1 MASISRVFCN
11 DATYVTPY
19 VKEAL
24 DLGCR
29 RKNWKQSKLI
39 NRVTGLVLRAP
50 RVFNPKNKQDA
61 FEIPGNPYLMTAFD
75 YQRRNIR
82 NSGGTDYV
90 VMNENCAFVG
100 VLTEFKNKRTT
111 KCSLDLYLKPLP
123 KVSLKSTF

>member
-1 MASISRVFCN
+1 MLLTNLVFSYFVLIAPVQALPLSAKEFPTSVPLGYDGMASISRVFCN

-39 NRVTGLVLRAP
+39 NRVTGLVLRVP

-82 NSGGTDYV
+82 S
-90 VMNENCAFVG
+90 
-100 VLTEFKNKRTT
+100 
-111 KCSLDLYLKPLP
+111 
-123 KVSLKSTF
+123 